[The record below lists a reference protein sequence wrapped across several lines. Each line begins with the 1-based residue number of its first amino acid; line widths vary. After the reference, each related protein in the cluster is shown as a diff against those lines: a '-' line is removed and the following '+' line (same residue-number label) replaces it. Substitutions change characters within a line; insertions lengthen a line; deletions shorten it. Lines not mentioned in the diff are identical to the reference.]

1 MQFFERRRNEASPR
15 LAVSNTAIR
24 AKSFKTIKAMGLLE
38 GFKIRLGLLVF
49 SAKIGGAGRNRT
61 ADKGSGLLSTASST
75 PIRVV
80 LPMFCDVRATSGA
93 HHATHLATIF
103 SFNFSLE
110 FLCSPVATWNKR
122 PK

>member
-1 MQFFERRRNEASPR
+1 

-61 ADKGSGLLSTASST
+61 ADKGSSPLSTASST
-75 PIRVV
+75 PIHVA
-80 LPMFCDVRATSGA
+80 LLIFWHVRAKSGSN
-93 HHATHLATIF
+93 HATHLATIYFFQFF
-103 SFNFSLE
+103 S
-110 FLCSPVATWNKR
+110 
-122 PK
+122 